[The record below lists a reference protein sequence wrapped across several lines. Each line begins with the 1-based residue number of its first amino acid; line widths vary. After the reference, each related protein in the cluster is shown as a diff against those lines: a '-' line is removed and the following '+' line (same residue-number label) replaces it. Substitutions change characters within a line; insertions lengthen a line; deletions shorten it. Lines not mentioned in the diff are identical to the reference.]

1 MLESDVQLRPSR
13 LLFESL
19 FADTAIPRCR
29 VDVDCFGGGLFTL
42 LCLFTSF
49 FGFSGDGLMK
59 ETRFADV
66 DIPLT
71 VYWRSLLFPPFQGWL
86 VWAGLC

>member
-1 MLESDVQLRPSR
+1 MAVDIYVGERCSIATEPLALRATLCR
-13 LLFESL
+13 LCHSEVS
-19 FADTAIPRCR
+19 
-29 VDVDCFGGGLFTL
+29 VDYFGLFRF
-42 LCLFTSF
+42 FTSF

-71 VYWRSLLFPPFQGWL
+71 VYWRSLLFPPFQDWL